1 VILAKGQLLGVHV
14 KDAVPQIIRGAPI
27 GKGIVPF
34 QETFQALTQ
43 MRFWGLIGIEM
54 RGQMYADQDPIDCVV
69 SACKFVDCLVKEA
82 WPSDAQ
88 NSHTFYRDH
97 QRRYSRSDKIPF

>member
-14 KDAVPQIIRGAPI
+14 KDALPQIIRGAPI

-43 MRFWGLIGIEM
+43 MGFWG
-54 RGQMYADQDPIDCVV
+54 R
-69 SACKFVDCLVKEA
+69 SASKCGDKCML
-82 WPSDAQ
+82 
-88 NSHTFYRDH
+88 T
-97 QRRYSRSDKIPF
+97 KIPSIVLFPYANLSVVW